1 MNKRFVLEL
10 IIGIIGLIAVFLF
23 GNRGLAVIA
32 LLAVHPFIGRK
43 KADERESQLF
53 NKVGNLTGALTLLA
67 AIAIYFSSDCVVN
80 GYRIG
85 DFWLI
90 LLAFCFLIAHGASGL
105 VIFKRG

>member
-1 MNKRFVLEL
+1 MNKRFILEL
-10 IIGIIGLIAVFLF
+10 VTGVAGLIAVFFF
-23 GNRGLAVIA
+23 GNAGLAVLA
-32 LLAVHPFIGRK
+32 FLAVHPFIGKK

-53 NKVGNLTGALTLLA
+53 NQVGNLTGGLTLLA
-67 AIAIYFSSDCVVN
+67 AVIIYFASDVVVN

-90 LLAFCFLIAHGASGL
+90 LLVFCFLIAHGASGL